1 MKKEETKMAVHVT
14 DADFKE
20 KVLEAKT
27 PVLVDFY
34 AQWCGPCKMLAPVID
49 QLAGEQ
55 EGKAAVYKL
64 DVDEAGETAQ
74 TYRVMNIPTLIFFKN
89 GEEVKRIVG
98 AVPKTEIEGI
108 LASL

>member
-1 MKKEETKMAVHVT
+1 MAVHVT

-20 KVLEAKT
+20 KVLEAAT
-27 PVLVDFY
+27 PVMVDFY

-49 QLAGEQ
+49 QLATEQ
-55 EGKAAVYKL
+55 EGKAAVYKV

-74 TYRVMNIPTLIFFKN
+74 AYRVMNIPTLIFFKN
-89 GEEVKRIVG
+89 GEEVKRVVG
-98 AVPKTEIEGI
+98 AVAKSEIEGI

>member
-1 MKKEETKMAVHVT
+1 MAVHVT

-34 AQWCGPCKMLAPVID
+34 AQWCGPCKMLAPVIEE
-49 QLAGEQ
+49 LAAEQ

-74 TYRVMNIPTLIFFKN
+74 AYRVMNIPTLIFFKN
-89 GEEVKRIVG
+89 GEEVKRVVG
-98 AVPKTEIEGI
+98 AVPKAEIEEI
-108 LASL
+108 LANL

>member
-1 MKKEETKMAVHVT
+1 MAVIKLNKDNFDSITNT
-14 DADFKE
+14 DK
-20 KVLEAKT
+20 K
-27 PVLVDFY
+27 VLVDFY

-49 QLAGEQ
+49 QLAAEQ
-55 EGKAAVYKL
+55 EGKATVYKL

-74 TYRVMNIPTLIFFKN
+74 AYRVMNIPTLIFFKN

-98 AVPKTEIEGI
+98 AVAKSEIEGI